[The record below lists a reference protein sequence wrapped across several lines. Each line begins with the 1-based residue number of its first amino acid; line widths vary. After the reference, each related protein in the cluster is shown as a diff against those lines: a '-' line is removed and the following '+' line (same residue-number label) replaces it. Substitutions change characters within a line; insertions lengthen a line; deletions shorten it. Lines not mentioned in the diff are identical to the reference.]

1 MKKSTTF
8 IIIIISIL
16 LVILYTIAGTYAVV
30 INVIEKDGVTEI
42 VNKINI
48 RDLLTNDDGSFNDTY
63 YMTKNELNLT
73 DEEASILMDSKAL
86 NDNLQIVVESIVEYK
101 VHNNV
106 QAKLS
111 NDELYNLIEEGINNT
126 DEVNEDLKNRILNK
140 ANIYKND
147 ISNFVYQTEVSL
159 LEDYQ

>member
-73 DEEASILMDSKAL
+73 DEEASILMDSKVL